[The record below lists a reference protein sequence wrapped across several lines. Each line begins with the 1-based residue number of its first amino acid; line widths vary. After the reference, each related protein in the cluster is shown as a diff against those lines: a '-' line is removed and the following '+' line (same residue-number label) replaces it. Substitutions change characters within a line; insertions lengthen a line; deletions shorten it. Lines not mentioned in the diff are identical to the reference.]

1 MKRINHYQTRVFN
14 WQRDV
19 AGQPVTT
26 VPSQHDPAFYQKQ
39 LSYVRSEWFDE
50 YLPHSIE
57 YSKALIENSQGLLIG
72 TQTASDTM
80 LAMARTIE
88 NLRIELA
95 DDVADVAFTLLGLLN
110 ACGRTLS
117 SQLGG
122 VPTWTSL
129 ASEEMSL
136 SNDIR
141 ELEHGPDFRTERTV
155 EAGIW
160 SLIRI
165 SDIIGFSFFEALEAV
180 CDSNDTKLWL
190 KSEREANM
198 NDITAR
204 NWTVTRLSGR
214 EDRCFRVNGAD
225 MKLIKS
231 PSFTPPNLKKA
242 VFGYTML
249 T

>member
-1 MKRINHYQTRVFN
+1 MKRISHYQTRVFN

-26 VPSQHDPAFYQKQ
+26 VANQHDPAFYQKQ

-57 YSKALIENSQGLLIG
+57 YSKVLIENSQALLLK
-72 TQTASDTM
+72 TETASD
-80 LAMARTIE
+80 AMIKMAQTVE
-88 NLRIELA
+88 SLRVELA
-95 DDVADVAFTLLGLLN
+95 DDVGDVAFTLLGLLN
-110 ACGRTLS
+110 ACGRTIS

-141 ELEHGPDFRTERTV
+141 ELEAGPDFRTERQV

-165 SDIIGFSFFEALEAV
+165 ADIIGFSFYDALEAV

-190 KSEREANM
+190 KSEIEASLP
-198 NDITAR
+198 DITER
-204 NWTVTRLSGR
+204 KWSITRLSGR
-214 EDRCFRVNGAD
+214 DDRCFRVNGTD